1 MIPLYAD
8 QKDQWQTQFS
18 LNDEALRKANA
29 SYDRTMKIVG
39 EGLTQIQDFLS
50 QEKADREQYY
60 LDLVGQ
66 G

>member
-1 MIPLYAD
+1 
-8 QKDQWQTQFS
+8 
-18 LNDEALRKANA
+18 
-29 SYDRTMKIVG
+29 MKIIG

-60 LDLVGQ
+60 LELVGQ